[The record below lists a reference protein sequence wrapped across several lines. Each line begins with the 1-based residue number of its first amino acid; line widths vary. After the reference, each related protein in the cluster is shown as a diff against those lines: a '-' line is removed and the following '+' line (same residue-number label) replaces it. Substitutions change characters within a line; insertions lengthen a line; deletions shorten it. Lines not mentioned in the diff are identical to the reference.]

1 MRPLFALLSL
11 VVPAGL
17 LAAPV
22 HRPHIE
28 AELIAATT
36 AVEPGEP
43 LTLALRL
50 KADRRWHTYWKNP
63 GDSGLPT
70 RIQWTL
76 PPGFEAGPIQ
86 WPTPSRIDIGPLANY
101 GYEGEVLLL
110 TDIRTPADVSGSVPI
125 QAMAKWLVCEQICIP
140 GEAEFALALPVGP
153 ATPDPM
159 WASRIE
165 ATRAALPR
173 VVDGVRA
180 TATLAGEEWLIEIPR
195 AAAPELTRLAFFPD
209 QDGWIN
215 YASKQRLTAVG
226 DKWRLRFAAAPNV
239 SAKNGELSGLLV
251 AEPGFADGSL
261 AANVSA
267 AFGVGAALPP
277 EAPATN
283 RLSLVLALGFAF
295 AGGLILNLMP
305 CVFPIVSIKVL
316 GFVAQASGDRASLRA
331 HGLLF
336 AAGVLACFW
345 AIAGALLLL
354 RAGGAAL
361 GWGYQLQSPLVIGAL
376 AMLFFALALNLS
388 GVFHF
393 GDSMQRLAGSVRARS
408 GYLDAFLSGSLA
420 TAVATP
426 CTAPFMGAALGFAL
440 TQSALTAMLTFTAL
454 ALGMATPYVVL
465 SFAPGWMNRLPR
477 PGPWMDTLK
486 QIFAFPL
493 YLTTV
498 WLVWVLGRQI
508 GVDGAARLLVGL
520 TLLGAALWALGRWSY
535 ALDARVRHGGV
546 AAAAALFALA
556 FVVAWPVASKSGAP
570 QAADAWKPWSRAAV
584 AQEQAAGKA
593 VFVEFTA
600 AWCVTCQV
608 NKRLVLQRQSVM
620 DRFTQRQV
628 VLMRADWTSQNPEI
642 TAALKEL
649 GRSGVPVYALYPAGG
664 GAPALLP
671 EILTE
676 ARVMDAIDTATPGR
690 AVTATSN

>member
-1 MRPLFALLSL
+1 
-11 VVPAGL
+11 
-17 LAAPV
+17 
-22 HRPHIE
+22 
-28 AELIAATT
+28 
-36 AVEPGEP
+36 
-43 LTLALRL
+43 
-50 KADRRWHTYWKNP
+50 
-63 GDSGLPT
+63 
-70 RIQWTL
+70 
-76 PPGFEAGPIQ
+76 
-86 WPTPSRIDIGPLANY
+86 
-101 GYEGEVLLL
+101 
-110 TDIRTPADVSGSVPI
+110 
-125 QAMAKWLVCEQICIP
+125 
-140 GEAEFALALPVGP
+140 
-153 ATPDPM
+153 
-159 WASRIE
+159 
-165 ATRAALPR
+165 
-173 VVDGVRA
+173 
-180 TATLAGEEWLIEIPR
+180 
-195 AAAPELTRLAFFPD
+195 
-209 QDGWIN
+209 
-215 YASKQRLTAVG
+215 
-226 DKWRLRFAAAPNV
+226 
-239 SAKNGELSGLLV
+239 
-251 AEPGFADGSL
+251 
-261 AANVSA
+261 
-267 AFGVGAALPP
+267 PP

-393 GDSMQRLAGSVRARS
+393 GDSMQRLAASVRARS

-556 FVVAWPVASKSGAP
+556 FVVAWP
-570 QAADAWKPWSRAAV
+570 
-584 AQEQAAGKA
+584 
-593 VFVEFTA
+593 
-600 AWCVTCQV
+600 
-608 NKRLVLQRQSVM
+608 
-620 DRFTQRQV
+620 
-628 VLMRADWTSQNPEI
+628 
-642 TAALKEL
+642 
-649 GRSGVPVYALYPAGG
+649 
-664 GAPALLP
+664 
-671 EILTE
+671 
-676 ARVMDAIDTATPGR
+676 
-690 AVTATSN
+690 